1 MTAGRVAPAPDSP
14 SLATLSFGPPEN
26 HLMLMSIPARVMTVH
41 AAIVTAMALLLAAP
55 LLAQG
60 DTSAVLRGSV
70 TDDAGR
76 PIAGALV
83 LLRLDAVTAE
93 ARTDTAGAYSVAGL
107 RPGRWRVV
115 VRQLGFIPDTSEVVF
130 GSRPA
135 NHDVRLRRIT
145 QLDRR
150 VISANWT
157 GVTGVVGDRR
167 YQRVPEATVTVVGER
182 VVARIDGSGSFA
194 IPWPGGLSILL
205 RVQAPGYADRLVS
218 ARIPERGAV
227 ELSVL
232 LDTAQFTGAS
242 ALLALELDRRMDWAS
257 PMAANVSRE
266 ELLRVGTTDAM
277 MALSG
282 TPSFNR
288 KGLVIER
295 DACVFVDGLPR
306 PGLPLDAIDPATIE
320 FIEVYP
326 GGAERTGI
334 LASRWPRGGRCG
346 APVDP
351 RFKRWVPGQQV
362 ARYVVVWTRQP

>member
-1 MTAGRVAPAPDSP
+1 MHG
-14 SLATLSFGPPEN
+14 
-26 HLMLMSIPARVMTVH
+26 MMPARVMLGRASI
-41 AAIVTAMALLLAAP
+41 AAAAALLLAAP

-60 DTSAVLRGSV
+60 DTSAELRGRV
-70 TDDAGR
+70 VDDAGR
-76 PIAGALV
+76 PIAGADV
-83 LLRLDAVTAE
+83 LLRLEAVSYET
-93 ARTDTAGAYSVAGL
+93 RTDTAGGFVVAGL
-107 RPGRWRVV
+107 RQGRWQVV
-115 VRQLGFIPDTSEVVF
+115 VRRLGFVPDTSAVTIA
-130 GSRPA
+130 GQPA
-135 NHDVRLRRIT
+135 KHVVRLQRIT

-232 LDTAQFTGAS
+232 LDSAQFTGAS
-242 ALLALELDRRMDWAS
+242 ALLALELDRRMGWAS

-288 KGLVIER
+288 MGLVIER

-334 LASRWPRGGRCG
+334 LASRWPRGGQCG

-351 RFKRWVPGQQV
+351 SFKRWVPGQQL